1 MALGNLDINTMER
14 IDDFNPDAT
23 NVKVLALGR
32 MINISHFYTNT
43 THSSSQVVLLG
54 CCFACVLSVVY
65 MGYLAICSQSVQL
78 Y

>member
-32 MINISHFYTNT
+32 MINITVISIQT
-43 THSSSQVVLLG
+43 LL
-54 CCFACVLSVVY
+54 
-65 MGYLAICSQSVQL
+65 IHHHK
-78 Y
+78 